1 MPGTPEPRICVRY
14 LVVIGDAIV
23 DREAEPRL
31 RRNANQNEDKS
42 DA

>member
-1 MPGTPEPRICVRY
+1 MPDTICVRY
-14 LVVIGDAIV
+14 LVVILNAIV

-31 RRNANQNEDKS
+31 CRTANQNEDKS